1 MNKPNI
7 VGPEYIAELL
17 GIEVSTVK
25 MDARRSP
32 TSLPPRLAIPGRKAL
47 MWIEEDVIDW
57 LNSFRPQAKRKVD
70 GLAKFPGNRRWR
82 RVVVALERL
91 ERPMPGDSA
100 QLQHVRQLGG

>member
-57 LNSFRPQAKRKVD
+57 LNSFRPQAKRKV
-70 GLAKFPGNRRWR
+70 G
-82 RVVVALERL
+82 
-91 ERPMPGDSA
+91 RPSQVSRQSPQASGDSSA
-100 QLQHVRQLGG
+100 

>member
-1 MNKPNI
+1 MNKPHI

-47 MWIEEDVIDW
+47 MWVEEDVIEW
-57 LNSFRPQAKRKVD
+57 LNSFRPQAKRKV
-70 GLAKFPGNRRWR
+70 GRPSQVSRQSTPG
-82 RVVVALERL
+82 
-91 ERPMPGDSA
+91 
-100 QLQHVRQLGG
+100 LGGNSVSAT

>member
-57 LNSFRPQAKRKVD
+57 LNSFRPQAKRKV
-70 GLAKFPGNRRWR
+70 GRPSQVSRQSMPVTGGNSASATLTTD
-82 RVVVALERL
+82 AL
-91 ERPMPGDSA
+91 
-100 QLQHVRQLGG
+100 

>member
-57 LNSFRPQAKRKVD
+57 LNSFRPQAKRKV
-70 GLAKFPGNRRWR
+70 GRPSQVSRQSPLASGESTFSNFSKTDAR
-82 RVVVALERL
+82 
-91 ERPMPGDSA
+91 
-100 QLQHVRQLGG
+100 